1 MGTLIYLDVR
11 NRAELQAS
19 GRPIG
24 SVNVPLPDIERAFAM
39 EAQEFEE
46 CYRFPKPPTDA
57 SNIVVGCLAGKRA
70 IMAINK
76 LRDGFGYTSLML
88 YEGSFGDWTTKGG
101 GITK

>member
-1 MGTLIYLDVR
+1 M
-11 NRAELQAS
+11 
-19 GRPIG
+19 RPTG
-24 SVNVPLPDIERAFAM
+24 GCRKSPHNCPDLTCGNSTVPDIERAFAM

-76 LRDGFGYTSLML
+76 LRDGFGYTSLM
-88 YEGSFGDWTTKGG
+88 
-101 GITK
+101 